1 MNNHSSKRPAGRRI
15 ARQAVTATVLG
26 AAMVLSGVTAHAED
40 KAAGNQQ
47 MYLKEVAVIGSKE
60 AVKDIAGSAYFVDTK
75 EIQERNLADINRILR
90 KVPGVSVRQE
100 DGFGLFPNISLR
112 GVDPGRS
119 QKVTIMED
127 GIITAPAPY
136 SAPGAYYSP
145 NPARMQSIEIL
156 KGSTTVRYGPHITG
170 GVINY
175 NSTAIPDAEM
185 YFSKTSFGSFNEIR
199 NHTYFGNTVGTSI
212 GNVGFVVENFHRE
225 NDGFRRTHV
234 TQNNLQEQ
242 DTGLRMSEQM
252 FKVMWEPKSS
262 MYQRFEI
269 KLGHTNMQFND
280 GYLGQTQ
287 AQFRADP
294 YARFD
299 AGRFDQMG
307 TEHFRTY
314 IRHMIEFN
322 SDTKLVTTGYGNH
335 FSRDWNKLHNCNN
348 INGVATDDPDLPE
361 CMSRADGVQL
371 LSGLAG
377 TSGRLDVR
385 HNNRN
390 YYLYGVQSQLD
401 HHLTLGPT
409 THDITAGVRYHVDQ
423 IRRFQHEEE
432 LTVDAGGNVT
442 DLLIQAGGAA
452 GNRLQNT
459 KAIAVNLED
468 AIKFGRFTFKPGV
481 RFEQVFAE
489 FVNAPNMMPAPNRGY
504 DDYSIWA
511 GGGSLNY
518 NIVEDSRHRADVF
531 AGVIRGFSPP
541 SPGSRINDNL
551 VPETSLGTEVG
562 ARYHNNELA
571 FQTELIFFHTD
582 FDNLIVPD
590 SIAAGGATSSE
601 SAGEVRSQGIEF
613 QVRYD
618 PGQHQRWSFNV
629 PTYFSLTYTDAEIV
643 SATTT
648 ATLDDDFAIFAGAV
662 PGNQVAYI
670 PEVQFAFGTGIEYGP
685 FAFYIDGQYQD
696 ATFASGNNSPLEI
709 DPINGRADSRF
720 GMTDSFLL
728 LDATA
733 NYQVHKN
740 VKLFTTFQNILDDQY
755 IVTRV
760 PNGVRGGRPFSMLGG
775 VEISIF

>member
-1 MNNHSSKRPAGRRI
+1 MNNHSSKRPVGRPV

-26 AAMVLSGVTAHAED
+26 AAMVLSGITAHAED
-40 KAAGNQQ
+40 KAASKQE
-47 MYLKEVAVIGSKE
+47 MYLNEVAVIGSKE

-75 EIQERNLADINRILR
+75 EIQERNMSDINRILR

-145 NPARMQSIEIL
+145 NAARMQSIEVL

-175 NSTAIPDAEM
+175 NSTAIPDSEM
-185 YFSKTSFGSFNEIR
+185 YFSKTAFGSFNEIR
-199 NHTYFGNTVGTSI
+199 NHTYFGNTVETSM

-225 NDGFRRTHV
+225 NDGFRKTHV
-234 TQNNLQEQ
+234 TQNNLNQQ
-242 DTGLRMSEQM
+242 DTGLRISEQM
-252 FKVMWEPKSS
+252 FKIMWEPKTSK
-262 MYQRFEI
+262 YQRLEVKF
-269 KLGHTNMQFND
+269 GHTNLQFND

-294 YARFD
+294 FARFD
-299 AGRFDQMG
+299 AARFDQMG

-314 IRHMIEFN
+314 IRHMIELS

-335 FSRDWNKLHNCNN
+335 FHRNWHKLHSCNN
-348 INGVATDDPDLPE
+348 LNGVGADDPALAQ
-361 CMSRADGVQL
+361 CMARADGVQL

-385 HNNRN
+385 NNNRD
-390 YYLYGVQSQLD
+390 YYVYGVQSQLD

-409 THDITAGVRYHVDQ
+409 EHDITLGVRYHADQ
-423 IRRFQHEEE
+423 IRRFQWEEE

-442 DLLIQAGGAA
+442 DLFTQAGGAA
-452 GNRLQNT
+452 GNRVQHT
-459 KAIAVNLED
+459 DAIAVNLED
-468 AIKFGRFTFKPGV
+468 SIRFGRFTFKPGI

-489 FVNAPNMMPAPNRGY
+489 WVNAPNMIPAPNMAY
-504 DDYSIWA
+504 DDYSLWA

-541 SPGSRINDNL
+541 GPNARIAGNL
-551 VPETSLGTEVG
+551 SPETSLGTEVG
-562 ARYHNNELA
+562 GRYHNNELA
-571 FQTELIFFHTD
+571 FQTELIYFHTD
-582 FDNLIVPD
+582 FDNLVVSGNIG
-590 SIAAGGATSSE
+590 SGGAAITDN
-601 SAGEVRSQGIEF
+601 AGAVNSQGIEF

-618 PGQHQRWSFNV
+618 PGRHQHWSFNV
-629 PTYFSLTYTDAEIV
+629 PTYFSMTYTDAEIE
-643 SATTT
+643 SASTT
-648 ATLDDDFAIFAGAV
+648 AALSEDAAIFSGAA
-662 PGNQVAYI
+662 PGNDVAYI

-696 ATFASGNNSPLEI
+696 ETFASGNNSPLEVN
-709 DPINGRADSRF
+709 PVTGVADARF

-733 NYQVHKN
+733 NYQIHKN
-740 VKLFTTFQNILDDQY
+740 VKLFTTFQNILDETY

-760 PNGVRGGRPFSMLGG
+760 PHGARGGRPFSMLGG